1 MVQMIVLSLSLFVLV
16 GITVIKTIKLPSV
29 AEETINNKLNKSL
42 LVLQV
47 NSFMAINKQ
56 MNSEES
62 QSY

>member
-1 MVQMIVLSLSLFVLV
+1 MISECISDA
-16 GITVIKTIKLPSV
+16 IPSV

-47 NSFMAINKQ
+47 NSFMAINKL